1 MPNLERKNDLTQYD
15 SMDTEALQEIL
26 RTDASKIEGEVSD
39 QETILY
45 IMEVLAKRRK
55 AQNQG
60 KSLDEAWEI
69 FQKNYEERTNHI
81 SEREPVKT
89 GGKWKKG
96 LVAAAAVVVLL
107 LGGTVTAQGFGVDL
121 WQTIAKWT
129 QETLFLGYMGQREES
144 MGADSNYANPCASLQ
159 TALDE
164 FKTEKKLVP
173 TWLPEGY
180 VETDVAV
187 SQTPTQRIFSA
198 KYEGNGKSLRIR
210 IADYLSAHPSEIE
223 QSDSLIE
230 IYEVAG
236 VSYYIFQNVDQL
248 KAAWVVENYEGS
260 IFGSVSLSEMKT
272 MIDSID
278 KG

>member
-26 RTDASKIEGEVSD
+26 RADASKIEGEVSD

-69 FQKNYEERTNHI
+69 FQKNHEERTNHI
-81 SEREPVKT
+81 SEREPVKA
-89 GGKWKKG
+89 GGKWKKS

-129 QETLFLGYMGQREES
+129 QETLFLGYMGQTEES

>member
-26 RTDASKIEGEVSD
+26 RADASKIEGEVSD

-81 SEREPVKT
+81 SEREPVKA
-89 GGKWKKG
+89 GGKWKKS

-107 LGGTVTAQGFGVDL
+107 LGGAVTAQGFGVDL

-129 QETLFLGYMGQREES
+129 QETLFLGDMGQTEES

-164 FKTEKKLVP
+164 FKTKKKLVP
-173 TWLPEGY
+173 TWLPAGY

-248 KAAWVVENYEGS
+248 KAAWVVENYECS
-260 IFGSVSLSEMKT
+260 IFGSVSLSDMKT

>member
-26 RTDASKIEGEVSD
+26 RADASKIEGEVSD

-89 GGKWKKG
+89 GGKWKKS

-129 QETLFLGYMGQREES
+129 QETLFLGYMGQTEES

-164 FKTEKKLVP
+164 FKTERKLVP

-198 KYEGNGKSLRIR
+198 VYLSNNQTIRIR
-210 IADYLSAHPSEIE
+210 IANYLGSHPSEIE
-223 QSDSLIE
+223 QSEDLVE
-230 IYEVAG
+230 IYEVGG

-248 KAAWVVENYEGS
+248 KAAWVVENYECS
-260 IFGSVSLSEMKT
+260 IFGSVSLSDMKT